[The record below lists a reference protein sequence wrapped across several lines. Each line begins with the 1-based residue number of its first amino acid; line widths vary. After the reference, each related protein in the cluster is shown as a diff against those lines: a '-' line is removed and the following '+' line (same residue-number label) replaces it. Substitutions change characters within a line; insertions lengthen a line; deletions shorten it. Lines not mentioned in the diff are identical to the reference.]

1 MRLIPLHLR
10 VLLDRTREKILN
22 IMDISSWEV
31 MVNNQTLDQ
40 LTSTIMRA
48 LDQAGTQHPHPPVRE
63 AIYYLCAYNNVRRD
77 GNYHAHH
84 ASVEEMR
91 DAVLTKPI
99 DSKDREM
106 LSQFFRFVFGSP
118 V

>member
-40 LTSTIMRA
+40 LTSTIMHA
-48 LDQAGTQHPHPPVRE
+48 LEQARTQHPHPPVRD
-63 AIYYLCAYNNVRRD
+63 AIYYLCAYNNVRTD
-77 GNYHAHH
+77 GNYHAHY
-84 ASVEEMR
+84 ASEEEMQA
-91 DAVLTKPI
+91 AVLTKPI
-99 DSKDREM
+99 DSKDRQM
-106 LSQFFRFVFGSP
+106 LTQFFQFVFGSS